1 MTTCSLESPKPRQA
15 SCTRFSS
22 ALGRGLRVARPRSR
36 PPGRSGPAA
45 MRSRG
50 CVRRQPEALPHG
62 SSVSR
67 QSSALRRS
75 PNSARRYMFDTGFG
89 QDLSART
96 LESDLRCLSDWQRR
110 YLPNV
115 HSPLGQQI
123 LAWLIRNRDQ
133 PKPFSH
139 LLVSTSFSPT
149 CVRQLLNQFA
159 VLGLVEV
166 PKAPVTCRRG
176 NIVATAKL
184 QERLEEYAECIKG
197 ILSHHRGIGSNS
209 SQSVRAVQNLPLNK

>member
-22 ALGRGLRVARPRSR
+22 ALARGLRAARPRIR
-36 PPGRSGPAA
+36 PPGRSGAAA
-45 MRSRG
+45 MRSR
-50 CVRRQPEALPHG
+50 VRPHRGPAPHG
-62 SSVSR
+62 SLVSR
-67 QSSALRRS
+67 QSSAPRRS
-75 PNSARRYMFDTGFG
+75 PNSARRYMFDTGVG

-96 LESDLRCLSDWQRR
+96 LESDLRCLSDWQRQ

-166 PKAPVTCRRG
+166 PKAPVSCRRG
-176 NIVATAKL
+176 NIVATPKL

-197 ILSHHRGIGSNS
+197 IISHHRGIGSNS
-209 SQSVRAVQNLPLNK
+209 SQSVRAIQNLPLHK

>member
-1 MTTCSLESPKPRQA
+1 MLAGCTPLAVIVAVEESDDAAALFPTDGGTPRN
-15 SCTRFSS
+15 
-22 ALGRGLRVARPRSR
+22 LVRP
-36 PPGRSGPAA
+36 
-45 MRSRG
+45 
-50 CVRRQPEALPHG
+50 
-62 SSVSR
+62 
-67 QSSALRRS
+67 RRS

-133 PKPFSH
+133 PRPFSH

-176 NIVATAKL
+176 TIVATPKL
-184 QERLEEYAECIKG
+184 WESLEEYADCLKCSISR
-197 ILSHHRGIGSNS
+197 LRGIGSTS
-209 SQSVRAVQNLPLNK
+209 SPSVRAMQNLALYKLFLPCPYPVDDV